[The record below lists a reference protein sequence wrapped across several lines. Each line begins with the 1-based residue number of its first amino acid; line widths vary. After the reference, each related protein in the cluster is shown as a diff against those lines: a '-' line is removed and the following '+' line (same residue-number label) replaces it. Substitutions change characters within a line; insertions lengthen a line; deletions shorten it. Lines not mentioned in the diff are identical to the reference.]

1 MVDLLF
7 ALAQFVLM
15 AINLVFAL
23 NGEKIMFHLMDT
35 NQLLRLAR
43 DVDMG
48 EYERA
53 VVERLDD
60 YDRRLKEIDDV
71 LDNFYLHSDPSLLH
85 YDLTQLD
92 EQLNSYKL
100 VNAELRAEID
110 GLKG

>member
-1 MVDLLF
+1 
-7 ALAQFVLM
+7 
-15 AINLVFAL
+15 
-23 NGEKIMFHLMDT
+23 MFHLMDT

-71 LDNFYLHSDPSLLH
+71 LDNFYLHSDPSLLT
-85 YDLTQLD
+85 YELTKMQEEL
-92 EQLNSYKL
+92 QQYKEE
-100 VNAELRAEID
+100 NAELRAELEKKTAS
-110 GLKG
+110 GV

>member
-1 MVDLLF
+1 MNNKF
-7 ALAQFVLM
+7 W
-15 AINLVFAL
+15 
-23 NGEKIMFHLMDT
+23 LMDT
-35 NQLLRLAR
+35 NHLLRIAR
-43 DVDMG
+43 DMDLDDFT
-48 EYERA
+48 RA

-110 GLKG
+110 SLKG

>member
-1 MVDLLF
+1 MY
-7 ALAQFVLM
+7 
-15 AINLVFAL
+15 
-23 NGEKIMFHLMDT
+23 HLMDT

-71 LDNFYLHSDPSLLH
+71 LDNFYLHSDPSLLT
-85 YDLTQLD
+85 YELTKMQEEL
-92 EQLNSYKL
+92 QQYKEE
-100 VNAELRAEID
+100 NAELRAEID
-110 GLKG
+110 NLTIENACYKDENRELDNLRDEVRKLREV

>member
-1 MVDLLF
+1 MNNKF
-7 ALAQFVLM
+7 W
-15 AINLVFAL
+15 
-23 NGEKIMFHLMDT
+23 LMDT
-35 NQLLRLAR
+35 NHLLRIAR
-43 DVDMG
+43 DMELD
-48 EYERA
+48 EFTRA